1 MILLLYITAILNVS
15 LGLFTYL
22 SNRKDKLNI
31 RFFILTI
38 FIALWA
44 ATNAEFQ
51 NSPDAAT
58 MNIWAA
64 LSYQSAGAL
73 LTTLVYF
80 SRAQVKKAGS
90 WKLLNNLPLF
100 VLVFILIGSIL
111 PGFFTTGV
119 NFDAKSIIPSAAYPL
134 LLLSYLFL
142 AVRSTFNLIIAIRRA
157 KKVNKSTQRLISY
170 GSIGALIA
178 GVITNLVLPASGVYV
193 AVTLGPSFTLIL
205 FTAVVY
211 GILKYQLFNVRL
223 LLGRIVYFGLL
234 TFVTYIIFF
243 TVVIAYQLI
252 FGSPLSAEAFLVGP
266 IVGMIFVLAYNQVEG
281 YIRREINSRYINP
294 GYDPFE
300 VVDNLS
306 KSLSLLIKKEDI
318 TETTSQSI
326 SRALRLDKSNV
337 EIYDNKEALG
347 IQELKIYNALKELW
361 NVAKSEPVFQEVQE
375 YRPSDNLVKTAD
387 SVEYL
392 RDYIKRA
399 SFKAIIP
406 LGVAD
411 DLVGYIALG
420 DKDGK
425 SPYNYQDVDLIRNI
439 SYIVSQAINRA
450 LLYEE
455 VQQFNASL
463 QRKIKLATK
472 ELLDQ
477 NELLETALTRLEAIR
492 QQEQDMLDVMG
503 HELRTPITIIRNAL
517 GFLKLK
523 TDAKREVTQEQIASY
538 SEKGLEA
545 ARREIILI
553 ETLLAATKM
562 EAKRVQL
569 NLDAVNIIDV
579 IGIAMEAHQQIAD
592 ERGIKVIF
600 HKPKGDAADWQVYA
614 DRTRIQE
621 IQDNLVSN
629 AIKYTMKGTVEISVE
644 KLKTKL
650 KINVK
655 DSGIGITKEDLA
667 KLGRKF
673 FRAKQYIKD
682 GASGAVVRPGGTGL
696 GLYVSFELVK
706 LMGGNVTI
714 ESELGKGS
722 IFSYTMPTY
731 HGQEPKHIDQTF
743 EKSQEDQTL
752 DELTA
757 KEGSR
762 KTREIVKQILDRKDL
777 EVEEKKEES
786 EDIKGFR
793 TISSTGD
800 IISKISPKKVKK

>member
-1 MILLLYITAILNVS
+1 MILLLYITAILNVT
-15 LGLFTYL
+15 LGFFTYL
-22 SNRKDKLNI
+22 SNRKDKLNA

-51 NSPDAAT
+51 NSPNASAMT
-58 MNIWAA
+58 TWAA

-73 LTTLVYF
+73 LTTLIYF
-80 SRAQVKKAGS
+80 SRVQVKKTAS
-90 WKLLNNLPLF
+90 WKLLNNLPLLVLLF
-100 VLVFILIGSIL
+100 VFIGSII
-111 PGFFTTGV
+111 PGFFTSGV
-119 NFDAKSIIPSAAYPL
+119 NFEAKSIIPSFGYPL
-134 LLLSYLFL
+134 LLLSYLLL
-142 AVRSTFNLIIAIRRA
+142 AVRSSLNLIVAVRTA
-157 KKVNKSTQRLISY
+157 KKANKSTQRLISY
-170 GSIGALIA
+170 GPIGALIA

-223 LLGRIVYFGLL
+223 LLGRMVYFGLL
-234 TFVTYIIFF
+234 TFVTYVIFF
-243 TVVIAYQLI
+243 TVVVAYQLI

-318 TETTSQSI
+318 TDTTSKSI
-326 SRALRLDKSNV
+326 SRALRLDKSNAV
-337 EIYDNKEALG
+337 VYDDKGRLSN
-347 IQELKIYNALKELW
+347 QESKIYAALKDLW
-361 NVAKSEPVFQEVQE
+361 DAAKSEPVFQEVQE
-375 YRPSDNLVKTAD
+375 YRPSDSLTIVMD
-387 SVEYL
+387 SVEVL
-392 RDYIKRA
+392 RDYIKKN

-411 DLVGYIALG
+411 ELVGYIVLG

-439 SYIVSQAINRA
+439 SYILSQAINRA

-463 QRKIKLATK
+463 QKKIKLATK

-477 NELLETALTRLEAIR
+477 NELLETALTRLESIR

-523 TDAKREVTQEQIASY
+523 TDAKREVNQEQIASY
-538 SEKGLEA
+538 AEKGLEA

-579 IGIAMEAHQQIAD
+579 INIAIEAHQQIAD

-600 HKPKGDAADWQVYA
+600 HQPQGEPSDWQVYA

-706 LMGGNVTI
+706 LMGGRVTI

-722 IFSYTMPTY
+722 TFSYTMPMY
-731 HGQEPKHIDQTF
+731 LGQEAKHIDQTF
-743 EKSQEDQTL
+743 EKSQQDQTL

-762 KTREIVKQILDRKDL
+762 KTREIVQKILGREDL
-777 EVEEKKEES
+777 VTDAKS
-786 EDIKGFR
+786 QSPEDIKGFR

-800 IISKISPKKVKK
+800 IISKISPKKRRK